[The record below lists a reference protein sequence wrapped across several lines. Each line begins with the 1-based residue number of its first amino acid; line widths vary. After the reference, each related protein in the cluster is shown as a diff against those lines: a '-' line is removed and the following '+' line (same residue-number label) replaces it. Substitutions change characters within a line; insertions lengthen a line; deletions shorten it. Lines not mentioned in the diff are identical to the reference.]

1 MVCDLEQS
9 PQQMAYGLYGILALA
24 LAKGY
29 SMIQFSYML
38 LRLYDVGKLT
48 IFFIIGTFPYDS

>member
-29 SMIQFSYML
+29 SMVQFSYML
-38 LRLYDVGKLT
+38 LRLYEVGEFTKYVMV
-48 IFFIIGTFPYDS
+48 GTFL